1 MPPKERLTVT
11 EHLPKY
17 GADAAF
23 YTNTEEGASII
34 CKPLPYCRLRGDTR
48 QKVLEYLVCVSDK
61 SGERHALR
69 AQPDSNVRADM
80 IDDPAPPK
88 AVRVVA
94 GVCCDV
100 PLSRGI
106 LKHSTAAA
114 VDTLIKHSSVLPAV
128 CRTMQLD
135 YKSVVA
141 RPAAMNRAVP
151 RAWLENLYCRPSVG
165 MDDRAV
171 KEELIARQK
180 AGKMAN
186 LTRVLLRRSAASVEF
201 RHARWSMGGATS
213 HLSRVGT
220 AGGATDGV
228 QVFRPP
234 SAWTPAQKEGASRL
248 LANSQMSGY
257 YSQLQVGDPRRDNS
271 KGLAMTHSRVLTV
284 DEANAEEPCDI
295 AHLTQLTKFAL
306 TGVIDHLK
314 GRTLTV
320 LVTRAKV
327 VQHHL
332 NPYAVHDAGMM
343 QAVLTSDDY
352 EAMGTELRG
361 ILGSVA
367 ADHRLPTAW
376 TNKVPHPYEQFEQR
390 PGALGKDDFRAACHD
405 ASEPP
410 IKSYA
415 ELLRLMAE
423 TNVGSVSL
431 DQEAEG
437 SGGVLSWKT
446 DYDEKTLFAPQGATR
461 VDIAVPADASL
472 KAQRIPVTLQHK
484 DPYPVNYIVDAA
496 SVKGARPGSAVF
508 GGNSIE
514 FKINTNVLHERGHLE
529 DGYLFVDF
537 GHTAE
542 HGIPRFGVCMDIKIP
557 GMD

>member
-1 MPPKERLTVT
+1 
-11 EHLPKY
+11 
-17 GADAAF
+17 
-23 YTNTEEGASII
+23 
-34 CKPLPYCRLRGDTR
+34 
-48 QKVLEYLVCVSDK
+48 
-61 SGERHALR
+61 
-69 AQPDSNVRADM
+69 
-80 IDDPAPPK
+80 
-88 AVRVVA
+88 
-94 GVCCDV
+94 
-100 PLSRGI
+100 
-106 LKHSTAAA
+106 
-114 VDTLIKHSSVLPAV
+114 
-128 CRTMQLD
+128 MQLD

-151 RAWLENLYCRPSVG
+151 RAWLEHLYCRPSVG

-201 RHARWSMGGATS
+201 HHARWSMGGATS
-213 HLSRVGT
+213 HLSGT
-220 AGGATDGV
+220 AGGATDDV

-248 LANSQMSGY
+248 LANSKMAGY
-257 YSQLQVGDPRRDNS
+257 YLQLQVGDPRRDNT

-295 AHLTQLTKFAL
+295 AQLIELTKFSL
-306 TGVIDHLK
+306 GRVLDLGLK

-320 LVTRAKV
+320 LVTHAQV

-332 NPYAVHDAGMM
+332 NPNAVHDAGMA
-343 QAVLTSDDY
+343 QAALTSDDY

-376 TNKVPHPYEQFEQR
+376 TNKVPHPFEQFEQR
-390 PGALGKDDFRAACHD
+390 RGALGKDDFRAACHD

-415 ELLRLMAE
+415 ALLKLMAE

-431 DQEAEG
+431 DHEAEG

-446 DYDEKTLFAPQGATR
+446 DYDETTLFAPQGATR

-472 KAQRIPVTLQHK
+472 KAQMMPVALQHK
-484 DPYPVNYIVDAA
+484 EPYPLFDIVDVA

-514 FKINTNVLHERGHLE
+514 FKIDTNVLHERGHLE

-537 GHTAE
+537 GHSAE
-542 HGIPRFGVCMDIKIP
+542 HGIPRFGVCMYIKIP